1 MVISLV
7 YKNQGRQVIDLIF
20 MGRLTLE
27 RSQIQEQSEL
37 VLTTVTWGGG
47 HRLCHG
53 LVGKNKGRPKTKR
66 RKGTVVA
73 VSWGWRAASHQ

>member
-7 YKNQGRQVIDLIF
+7 HKNQGRQVIDLIF

-47 HRLCHG
+47 H
-53 LVGKNKGRPKTKR
+53 
-66 RKGTVVA
+66 
-73 VSWGWRAASHQ
+73 

>member
-1 MVISLV
+1 MANSLWRNKRILYRLTTRVNIYNMWELGGRKIMVISLV

-37 VLTTVTWGGG
+37 VLTTVT
-47 HRLCHG
+47 
-53 LVGKNKGRPKTKR
+53 
-66 RKGTVVA
+66 
-73 VSWGWRAASHQ
+73 